1 MRKNSPNGI
10 IGKKLVLSIFLN
22 LLITGVQVIGGLLSG
37 SLSLITDALHN
48 LTDTFSL
55 ITSFIA
61 FKLSGKRNTEEKTFG
76 YKRAEVLAALLN
88 ASLLIIISFFL
99 FKEAVIR
106 LFQPVSIDS
115 KLVIVVAFLGLAAN
129 AFCAFLLKSHSR
141 QNMNIRSAFLHL
153 FSDALVSL
161 TVIVGAVF
169 IYFFDILWIDSVLAL
184 LIGIYVI
191 KEGYKILANSLAI
204 LMHNVPK
211 GTKLRDVQARIENIE
226 EVKDVHHAHLWA
238 VTEQDIHFEAHIN
251 VSRDMQVSETCI
263 LIKKI
268 EEALKEHF
276 AITHVT
282 LQVEVESCKGIN
294 LVK

>member
-1 MRKNSPNGI
+1 MDKHSPNSI
-10 IGKKLVLSIFLN
+10 IGKKLGLSIFLN
-22 LLITGVQVIGGLLSG
+22 LLITGVQAIGGLISG

-61 FKLSGKRNTEEKTFG
+61 FKLANKGNTEEKTFG

-106 LFQPVSIDS
+106 LFQPVSINS
-115 KLVIVVAFLGLAAN
+115 GLVVVAASLGLAAN
-129 AFCAFLLKSHSR
+129 AFSAFLLKSHSH

-153 FSDALVSL
+153 LSDALVSL
-161 TVIVGAVF
+161 AVIIGAVF
-169 IYFFDILWIDSVLAL
+169 IYFFGVFWIDSVLAL

-191 KEGYKILANSLAI
+191 KEGYLIVSNSLHI
-204 LMHNVPK
+204 LMQNAPK
-211 GTKLRDVQARIENIE
+211 GIKLRDVQAQIESIE
-226 EVKDVHHAHLWA
+226 EVKDIHHAHLWA

-251 VSRDMQVSETCI
+251 LSHDMAVSQTCV
-263 LIKKI
+263 LIRKAKKMV
-268 EEALKEHF
+268 KERF
-276 AITHVT
+276 GITHVT
-282 LQVEVESCKGIN
+282 LQVELDSCQGVN